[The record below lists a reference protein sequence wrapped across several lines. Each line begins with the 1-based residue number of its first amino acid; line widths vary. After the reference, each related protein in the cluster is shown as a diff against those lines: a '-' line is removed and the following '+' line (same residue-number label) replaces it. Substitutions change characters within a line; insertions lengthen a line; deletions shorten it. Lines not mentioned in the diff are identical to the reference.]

1 MEEVNKFLKK
11 AITTMSVI
19 FIIVG
24 LVLIFTWN
32 VNSESEM
39 SNNVQY
45 VEMSQYKQ
53 SSFDT
58 ESPNL
63 VLGHRFVNR
72 VDDTSNSIIK
82 VDKTYYFVQD
92 EINKINTKT
101 SVITRDGLV
110 YVE

>member
-24 LVLIFTWN
+24 LVLILTWN
-32 VNSESEM
+32 PGSNDEM
-39 SNNVQY
+39 RNNIQY
-45 VEMSQYKQ
+45 VEMSQIKQ

-63 VLGHRFVNR
+63 VLGHRFVNS

-82 VDKTYYFVQD
+82 ADGTYYFVQD
-92 EINKINTKT
+92 EIKKINSKA